1 MNAFLA
7 DRARPLNLAHRGASA
22 YAPENTLAAFRLAAE
37 MGADGVELDAKLS
50 RDGAIVVVHDA
61 TVDRTTDGSGRVSDL
76 TLSQI
81 KALGVRTAFHGATG
95 GERIPTL
102 AEVVDAVGDRLIV
115 NIELTNYT
123 SRDDGLEDRVVEL
136 LHRSGLIERVMISSF
151 SPLALRRV
159 KRAAPS
165 LVCGLIY
172 PAGAGAFFRH
182 AWLARLIPGLEAQHP
197 HFSLVNPAFVR
208 RLHGRGQK
216 VNTWT
221 VNEEADMRRMSA
233 AGVDAIMTD
242 RPDVLQRILNE
253 SADAGASGHNGRL
266 HAGSRGRR

>member
-1 MNAFLA
+1 MNAFLTE
-7 DRARPLNLAHRGASA
+7 RARPLNLAHRGASA

-37 MGADGVELDAKLS
+37 MGADGIELDAKLS
-50 RDGAIVVVHDA
+50 RDGAIVVMHDA
-61 TVDRTTDGSGRVSDL
+61 TLDRTTSGSGRVSDL
-76 TLSQI
+76 ALSQL
-81 KALGVRTAFHGATG
+81 KALDVRPAFHGAAG

-102 AEVVDAVGDRLIV
+102 AEVVDTVGDRLIV

-123 SRDDGLEDRVVEL
+123 SRRDGLEDRMVEFVY
-136 LHRSGLIERVMISSF
+136 HDGLIDRVMISSF

-159 KRAAPS
+159 KRAAS
-165 LVCGLIY
+165 RLVCGLLY
-172 PAGAGAFFRH
+172 PAGGGVFFRH

-197 HFSLVNPAFVR
+197 HFSLVDLAFVR

-221 VNEEADMRRMSA
+221 VNEEADMRRLSA

-242 RPDVLQRILNE
+242 RPDVLQRIV
-253 SADAGASGHNGRL
+253 SG
-266 HAGSRGRR
+266 

>member
-61 TVDRTTDGSGRVSDL
+61 TVDRTTNGSGRISDL
-76 TLSQI
+76 TLGQL
-81 KALGVRTAFHGATG
+81 KAFDAGSYFHSTFA

-102 AEVVDAVGDRLIV
+102 DDVIDAVGDRLII
-115 NIELTNYT
+115 NIEVTNYT
-123 SRDDGLEDRVVEL
+123 SRRDGLELKVVE
-136 LHRSGLIERVMISSF
+136 RIARDGIADRVMISSF

-221 VNEEADMRRMSA
+221 VNEEADMRRISA
-233 AGVDAIMTD
+233 AGVDVIMTD